1 MSITWY
7 WHQGRRLLKR
17 ARSTDLILVFRQKR
31 QRMNLDAFLGERT
44 CILGCRLAVD
54 AAFLGFL

>member
-1 MSITWY
+1 
-7 WHQGRRLLKR
+7 
-17 ARSTDLILVFRQKR
+17 
-31 QRMNLDAFLGERT
+31 MNLDAFLGERT